1 MGPSSE
7 LQEGK
12 LAFVYSACVAAVFC
26 SDPTLHMTAEKQQAM
41 AVPWLYAF
49 TETTPQ
55 WKRNEVDAD
64 GVTAGDRAVDLGK
77 GNEVLVGRA
86 EYEAGQPS
94 REAKRGSLHRTS
106 QAIQLAIVGF
116 LSQTHAVGC
125 LLTASP
131 IDIGT
136 AVDVQGLMV
145 RSTWSRAYRR
155 DRDLVESTS
164 PTAPNPR
171 MLSRKAT

>member
-26 SDPTLHMTAEKQQAM
+26 SDPTLHMTAEKQQPM
-41 AVPWLYAF
+41 AV
-49 TETTPQ
+49 
-55 WKRNEVDAD
+55 
-64 GVTAGDRAVDLGK
+64 
-77 GNEVLVGRA
+77 
-86 EYEAGQPS
+86 PS

-131 IDIGT
+131 IDKGT

-145 RSTWSRAYRR
+145 RSTWSRALRF
-155 DRDLVESTS
+155 
-164 PTAPNPR
+164 TAAAAR
-171 MLSRKAT
+171 SGIAH

>member
-26 SDPTLHMTAEKQQAM
+26 SDPTLHMTAEKQQPM
-41 AVPWLYAF
+41 AV
-49 TETTPQ
+49 
-55 WKRNEVDAD
+55 
-64 GVTAGDRAVDLGK
+64 
-77 GNEVLVGRA
+77 
-86 EYEAGQPS
+86 PS

-171 MLSRKAT
+171 MLRRKPT